1 MLKLVLATLANR
13 KRARGMTER
22 EQLTADEEWLKK
34 RNLWRFTN
42 KRGRL
47 QEEGIKRNGPS
58 GMDQENQIKRN
69 RSRGTD

>member
-34 RNLWRFTN
+34 RNL
-42 KRGRL
+42 
-47 QEEGIKRNGPS
+47 
-58 GMDQENQIKRN
+58 
-69 RSRGTD
+69 